1 MLTLSRTLARADSG
15 EPLPTVFPALERAR
29 IRPRRS
35 QVTMIAGQPNAG
47 KSMFALHYAL
57 KLDEPTVYFSA
68 DSDEA
73 TQVTRAAA
81 VVTGH
86 RIEEVEQ
93 GLRDGGEGYYADA
106 LAGWDKFRLDFNPN
120 PSLEDIELT
129 LLAYDEVYGRFPSLI
144 IIDNLLN
151 VVADAGGESEKK
163 AYMEIQ
169 KVLKYLCRETGA
181 AIFLL
186 HHCTEAD
193 GKPYWPPKRKA
204 IQQKVNE
211 LPELEMTVAF
221 NPDRNQ
227 FGVAGVKNRNG
238 KADPDAE
245 KPVWLWA
252 DMERGRFFDDRFAA
266 ATAGLVLA

>member
-15 EPLPTVFPALERAR
+15 EPLPTVFPALEKQR
-29 IRPRRS
+29 IRPRRA

-57 KLDEPTVYFSA
+57 KLGEPTVYFSA

-86 RIEEVEQ
+86 RIEEVEE
-93 GLRDGGEGYYADA
+93 GLRQGGEGYYSDA
-106 LAGWDKFRLDFNPN
+106 LASWDKFRLDFNPN
-120 PSLEDIELT
+120 PSLEDIEQT
-129 LLAYDEVYGRFPSLI
+129 LLAYDEVYGRFPGLI
-144 IIDNLLN
+144 VVDNLLN
-151 VVADAGGESEKK
+151 IVADQADGEKK

-186 HHCTEAD
+186 HHCSEGD
-193 GKPYWPPKRKA
+193 GGPYWPPKRKA

-211 LPELEMTVAF
+211 LPELELTVAY
-221 NPDRNQ
+221 NPLQNQ
-227 FGVAGVKNRNG
+227 FGVAAVKNRNG
-238 KADPDAE
+238 KADPEARN
-245 KPVWLWA
+245 PVWLWA
-252 DMERGRFFDDRFAA
+252 DMERGRFFDDRFEAA
-266 ATAGLVLA
+266 QAGLVL